1 MAFDVFVLCRRS
13 TANSL
18 SARSACPGINA
29 LANHGWLPH
38 NGRDITY
45 DMLVEAVRDGFAF
58 DLPPS
63 VPGFANNTFHAAIS
77 DTANLAVHP
86 EKTAFD
92 MDTINTHNGP
102 IEIDGSISRKD
113 DFFGNSTVFD
123 RPTWDT
129 QWRLMEEEQEASGGT
144 GDSFDLR
151 VAARARA
158 RHVLIKSQAG
168 NEEFLFTNVTL
179 TKSAGTTALY
189 MLVLG
194 GMTKSVKKDWLWA
207 FFGMFPARKDSD
219 CLFGEH
225 CTNDAFSTQVE
236 ERIPYK
242 EGFQPQKDVN
252 STNLG
257 DLVGEIIAAAPADLT
272 CSFNPDAPCP
282 GAGT

>member
-1 MAFDVFVLCRRS
+1 MAFGVIVMSRRS
-13 TANSL
+13 TSNSL

-45 DMLVEAVRDGFAF
+45 DMLVDAVRGGFAF

-63 VPGFANNTFHAAIS
+63 TPGFANNTFHAAIS
-77 DTANLAVHP
+77 DTANIIVHP

-129 QWRLMEEEQEASGGT
+129 QWRLMEEEQEASGST
-144 GDSFDLR
+144 GDSFDLG

-194 GMTKSVKKDWLWA
+194 GMTKAVKKDWLWA
-207 FFGMFPARKDSD
+207 FFGMFQACKY
-219 CLFGEH
+219 FH
-225 CTNDAFSTQVE
+225 
-236 ERIPYK
+236 
-242 EGFQPQKDVN
+242 
-252 STNLG
+252 
-257 DLVGEIIAAAPADLT
+257 
-272 CSFNPDAPCP
+272 
-282 GAGT
+282 